1 MRWKVEDLRRREVRL
16 DTSEAQ
22 GEDRTLGKEVFVVEI
37 IVRHQSG
44 PPLPRPLT
52 GDLVQSLEPTR
63 ESLPPTLDSP
73 RTPLTEVTNTDR
85 PPNINSHL
93 NINKCKEIFQD
104 VNTSLEQ
111 VGTIARVCL
120 AK

>member
-1 MRWKVEDLRRREVRL
+1 MRL

-22 GEDRTLGKEVFVVEI
+22 GEDRTLGQEVFVVEI

-63 ESLPPTLDSP
+63 EPLPPTLDSP

-85 PPNINSHL
+85 PPNINSQL

-111 VGTIARVCL
+111 VGTMIVRVCL